1 MEDITKRI
9 GFIVGFLIL
18 TMIVDSSF
26 GRDITSKFLF
36 IVLASMLIL
45 NSQKIIYWLQTNF
58 D

>member
-18 TMIVDSSF
+18 TMIVDSSL
-26 GRDITSKFLF
+26 GQNVTSKFLF

-45 NSQKIIYWLQTNF
+45 NSQKIIYWLQSNF
-58 D
+58 N

>member
-26 GRDITSKFLF
+26 GGNITSKFLF

-58 D
+58 N

>member
-18 TMIVDSSF
+18 TMIVDSSL
-26 GRDITSKFLF
+26 GRNVTSKFLF

-45 NSQKIIYWLQTNF
+45 NSQKIIYWLQSNF
-58 D
+58 N